1 MDFDSERIRNYFF
14 NEIEQALNE
23 IIKFKIEELEEYQK
37 NADE

>member
-1 MDFDSERIRNYFF
+1 MDFDSERIRNDFF

-23 IIKFKIEELEEYQK
+23 IIKLKIEEPEEYQK